1 MHKDHRSQSSVIL
14 EILKDLGLS
23 SILSAAQATWY
34 LKSPASDVEQTFAES
49 VKTKTKKCPLLDNAI
64 NYLFLV
70 VKNLGAM
77 KL

>member
-1 MHKDHRSQSSVIL
+1 M
-14 EILKDLGLS
+14 
-23 SILSAAQATWY
+23 LSAAQATWY

>member
-1 MHKDHRSQSSVIL
+1 M
-14 EILKDLGLS
+14 
-23 SILSAAQATWY
+23 LSAAQATWY
-34 LKSPASDVEQTFAES
+34 LKSPASDVEQTFAGS

-77 KL
+77 KLLFRVYLPNAIQWGNQENNLN

>member
-1 MHKDHRSQSSVIL
+1 M
-14 EILKDLGLS
+14 
-23 SILSAAQATWY
+23 LSAAQATWY

-49 VKTKTKKCPLLDNAI
+49 VKTKKKCPVLDNAI
-64 NYLFLV
+64 NYIFLV